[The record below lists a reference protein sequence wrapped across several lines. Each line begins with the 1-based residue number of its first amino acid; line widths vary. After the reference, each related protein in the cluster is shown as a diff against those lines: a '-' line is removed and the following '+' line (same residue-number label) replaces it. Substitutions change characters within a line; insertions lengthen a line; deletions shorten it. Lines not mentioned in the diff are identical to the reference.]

1 MKMEQALIIVDMI
14 QDNIN
19 LSRGNALDIEAGK
32 VIPKI
37 NKLADFFRSHHKP
50 VIFACDSFMSDDFI
64 FGGRMKSHAIR
75 GTGGDLPIDELN
87 VQSYDLVLPKR
98 RMSAFY
104 KTDLDQT
111 LRTWKI
117 DTVIICGIMTNVCVL
132 LTALDA
138 IQNDFKSVIVSD
150 ASACHNSENHE
161 MTLKLYDKFA
171 LFPLFRILSSSD
183 IISEIS
189 ARET

>member
-1 MKMEQALIIVDMI
+1 MEQALIIVDMI
-14 QDNIN
+14 RDNIS
-19 LSRGNALDIEAGK
+19 LSRGNALDVAAGK

-37 NKLADFFRSHHKP
+37 NELADSFRSHNKP
-50 VIFACDSFMSDDFI
+50 VIFACDSFMADDFI

-75 GTGGDLPIDELN
+75 GTGGDLPIEELN
-87 VQSYDLVLPKR
+87 VEPYDLILPKR

-117 DTVIICGIMTNVCVL
+117 DTVVVCGIMTNVCVL

-138 IQNDFKSVIVSD
+138 IQNDFKSIIVSN
-150 ASACHNSENHE
+150 ASACHNRENHE

-171 LFPLFRILSSSD
+171 LFPLFRILSSSE
-183 IISEIS
+183 IISEMS
-189 ARET
+189 ALET